1 MNKSTK
7 GALAAG
13 SGVVLLLGGVG
24 TLAYWTDSE
33 TVGGGDL
40 NSGHLDIVT
49 DTTNTGC
56 GAWELDSHE
65 AAPTA
70 YTAGDPLVPGDVL
83 TRLCSYTI
91 AAEGNHL
98 RATVTAD
105 VPTLTGDLAN
115 SLTVAPADIEVDG
128 VDADEFTEANDGD
141 TLSVELQVT
150 FNSAVTDDEDV
161 SAVLGDL
168 TLTATQVHDSN

>member
-7 GALAAG
+7 GAVAAG
-13 SGVVLLLGGVG
+13 SAVVLLMGGLG

-33 TVGGGDL
+33 TLGGGSL

-49 DTTNTGC
+49 DATNTGC
-56 GAWELDSHE
+56 GAWELDSGE
-65 AAPTA
+65 SAPTT

-83 TRLCSYTI
+83 TRLCNYTI

-98 RATVTAD
+98 RATVSAD
-105 VPTLTGDLAN
+105 VPTLTGDLAD
-115 SLTVAPADIEVDG
+115 SLTIAPANIEVNG
-128 VDADEFTEANDGD
+128 AAATEFTEDNDGQK
-141 TLSVELQVT
+141 LSVELQVT
-150 FNSAVTDDEDV
+150 FNSTVTDDMDV

-168 TLTATQVHDSN
+168 TLTATQVHTS